1 MGGPDM
7 APQTPQ
13 RSERPGEPGAPLDC
27 TRGSGEPAQTP
38 QRSGQPGEPGAA
50 LGHTFASG
58 GAPLYFTFSSLEAIG
73 LRHAT
78 TTRHFP
84 GTRPFGAVTSPFL
97 PEAREALLPAGLD
110 LTKVAYGRQVHGV
123 AHARVTSGG
132 LAGVVDILVTT
143 ARGLP
148 LAISTAD
155 CLAITVC
162 DPDAPALAI
171 AHVGWRGTVQG
182 GAAATLA
189 ALAAAGAGVERM
201 RVGIGPSIGPCCYE
215 VDEPVI
221 ARFREA
227 YPRDWERWVRPG
239 RPEHWMLDL
248 WTANEDLLAAAG
260 LARSAIE
267 NPRLCTACQ
276 PDLFFSYR
284 KGHRGRLI
292 TVAALP

>member
-1 MGGPDM
+1 M

-13 RSERPGEPGAPLDC
+13 RSGHPGEPGAPLDC
-27 TRGSGEPAQTP
+27 TSGSGEPTQTS
-38 QRSGQPGEPGAA
+38 RGLERGGPGAA
-50 LGHTFASG
+50 LGRTPGSG
-58 GAPLYFTFSSLEAIG
+58 GPPLYLVFSSLAAAG
-73 LRHAT
+73 LAHAT

-84 GTRPFGAVTSPFL
+84 GTRPFGDATSPFL

-110 LTKVAYGRQVHGV
+110 LAQVAYGRQVHGV

-132 LAGVVDILVTT
+132 LAGTVDILVTT

-155 CLAITVC
+155 CLAVTVC

-182 GAAATLA
+182 GATATVA
-189 ALAAAGAGVERM
+189 ALDAAGARVERM

-215 VDEPVI
+215 VDEPVL

-227 YPRDWERWVRPG
+227 YPRDWDRWVRPG
-239 RPEHWMLDL
+239 RPGHWMLDL
-248 WTANEDLLAAAG
+248 WATNEDLLVAAG

-292 TVAALP
+292 TVAALR